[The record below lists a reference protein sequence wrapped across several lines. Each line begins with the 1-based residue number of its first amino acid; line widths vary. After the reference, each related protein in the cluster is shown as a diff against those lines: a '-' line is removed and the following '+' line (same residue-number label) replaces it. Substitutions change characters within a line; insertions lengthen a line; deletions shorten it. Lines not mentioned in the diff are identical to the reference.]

1 MVVFFVCFGFSSEPP
16 VETESASVQEIA
28 VAVEIIAPSAD
39 TEANSAPEP
48 PEAPKKS
55 SPRKAKA
62 SPVKKKK
69 YTVPTVE
76 SVDITDE
83 PDDVIVIETHEIVE
97 DVAVVDNVTATIQKE
112 PEPEQPIAEAA
123 VVHPPSSPPATV
135 HIIEDDEPK
144 SSVDESTLHSVAQSC
159 NDDDQAEISIHIS
172 SPAIVEL
179 EKEVD
184 DDVDDSSN
192 NAASAAAA
200 ASEPQPQTEAPHE
213 HQTITL
219 SRSSSSS
226 KHWRLGRART
236 TSTSSSASASS
247 PATFVAQPA
256 EAAAAPSEPDVAE
269 APESETAALHNAVE
283 SVAETTAADTQ
294 IDAENESDAVS
305 IVAAEETEN
314 IDSSID
320 PQPQQTEQTESNDS
334 TRTPDNESPQAQPS
348 TDKETA
354 DKQIEDSESPAVDE
368 TIVTANESSVSPS
381 PTPEQADI
389 AAQAQP
395 IASKPSKPVQ
405 RKRKWLSTK
414 TTAAIAA
421 AAATKPIVAI
431 TTEILKELI
440 SDVQPVS
447 LADVH
452 LDSSPE
458 PEERQL
464 FNANQANKATAA
476 AFAGHMDE
484 EHPDAMQ
491 HDDADVPTK
500 VLVIAPLNNNNNN
513 NTQTTAHDAGKVTT
527 AAAAA
532 PSVGGRKVMLINAD
546 ANVTLPRPPSPAKF
560 GSSQIL
566 YITNLVRPF
575 TVQQLKTLLARTGK
589 LCEDG
594 FWIDKIKS
602 KCYVKYETEE

>member
-1 MVVFFVCFGFSSEPP
+1 M
-16 VETESASVQEIA
+16 QEIA
-28 VAVEIIAPSAD
+28 VAEEIIAPSAD
-39 TEANSAPEP
+39 NEANSAPEPP

-62 SPVKKKK
+62 SPLKKKK

-83 PDDVIVIETHEIVE
+83 PDDVIVIETHEIVDE
-97 DVAVVDNVTATIQKE
+97 VAAAASAVDNVTATIQKE

-123 VVHPPSSPPATV
+123 VVQPPSSPPATV

-144 SSVDESTLHSVAQSC
+144 SSVDESTPHTVAQSC

-192 NAASAAAA
+192 NAAAA
-200 ASEPQPQTEAPHE
+200 ASEPQPQAEAPHE

-256 EAAAAPSEPDVAE
+256 EAAAPSELDVAE

-283 SVAETTAADTQ
+283 SLEETTAADTQ
-294 IDAENESDAVS
+294 IDAENESDVVS

-320 PQPQQTEQTESNDS
+320 PRPQQTEQTESNDS
-334 TRTPDNESPQAQPS
+334 TRSPDNESPQAQPS
-348 TDKETA
+348 IDTETA
-354 DKQIEDSESPAVDE
+354 DKQIEDSEATAVDE
-368 TIVTANESSVSPS
+368 TIVTANESSVAPS
-381 PTPEQADI
+381 PTPEQTDI

-421 AAATKPIVAI
+421 AAASKPIVAI

-440 SDVQPVS
+440 SDVRPVS
-447 LADVH
+447 LADVQ

-458 PEERQL
+458 PEERPL
-464 FNANQANKATAA
+464 FNANQANKTTAA
-476 AFAGHMDE
+476 AFVGHIDE

-500 VLVIAPLNNNNNN
+500 VLVIAPLNNN